1 MFEIFGKGQLTWLR
15 KFFPFSHGIP
25 SHDTLGRLSARLD
38 HARFEQ
44 CFREWINELHP
55 LTHGEVIAFDGKRMW
70 GSYDLQDRKS
80 ALHMVSAYASEQR
93 LCLGQLATE
102 EKSNEIT
109 AIPKLLDTLTLEGAT
124 ITIDA
129 MGGQKGISKK
139 IVAKRADDLLQVKN
153 HQKGLLAQ
161 IAKVFSLTPGTEVH
175 QTQELD
181 HGRVEQRTCTVI
193 EDLTL
198 LDDD

>member
-1 MFEIFGKGQLTWLR
+1 MR
-15 KFFPFSHGIP
+15 
-25 SHDTLGRLSARLD
+25 
-38 HARFEQ
+38 
-44 CFREWINELHP
+44 
-55 LTHGEVIAFDGKRMW
+55 

-80 ALHMVSAYASEQR
+80 AIHMVSAYASEQR

-109 AIPKLLDTLTLEGAT
+109 AIPKLLDTLMLEGAT

-129 MGGQKGISKK
+129 MDCQKNIAKK

-153 HQKGLLAQ
+153 HQKGHLVQ

-198 LDDD
+198 LDDDQGWPGLATLIRIEARRMEKPTGKTTTSTR